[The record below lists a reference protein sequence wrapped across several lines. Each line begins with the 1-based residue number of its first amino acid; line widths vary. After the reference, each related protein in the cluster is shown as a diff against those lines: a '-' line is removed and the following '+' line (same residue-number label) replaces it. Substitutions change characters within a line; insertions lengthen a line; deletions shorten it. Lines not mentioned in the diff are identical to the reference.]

1 MAAIASMKPGGQRAA
16 QLTFPLIFNEN
27 FTAGR
32 AYFPTEE
39 QPSIQL
45 LLGETFQSQ
54 YHAQKAADARQSV
67 YDGLANDRK
76 KEITLLTSHANF
88 RLPKPV
94 LGQRKFANASL
105 GAAGSSSCS
114 ARQDGP
120 FGAPFQMIQNEIVGG
135 VMRTQEGFDYY
146 TKNLQARIGQL
157 NKMNTLTMG
166 IPVERGTIIQ
176 PLSDS
181 RFEGSPD
188 KIEFFLL
195 LQQLMDSVSDG
206 DITRFSLDNLNKMI
220 KTMFRFGPTANKED
234 FEDMVRAIAEIR
246 NQLRQ
251 GLDQPLG
258 AEDPDQTNY
267 QITLQTYME
276 NLAGYVDEMFANMN
290 LSENDR
296 KTLSKSLIKTLQFN
310 RLLRTTEVR
319 KSVDEIRRI
328 NQRANQRAED
338 ADEDD
343 DAPGGNGRFDQGGA
357 AREDDEQ
364 AGVPRQAF
372 ADAGQGGDPN
382 REAYGAERARGA
394 NEQQQ
399 FAFFGQEPNVIEL
412 IQDADVAIGEADAD
426 LAAAARAYNLAFPP
440 PPGGAAAAAAAAA
453 AAVQPLVL
461 AEVEAPAPAPAPAP
475 IGAQGRWADSE
486 EAQRPVYA
494 FIMEYGLDDGEARPT
509 VNGVREILNGF
520 LENAGRDG
528 LIGFAQGMRAEVGG
542 PYNPRVGTSGA
553 TIIKNIIDRMK
564 AREPTFR

>member
-32 AYFPTEE
+32 AFFPTAEE
-39 QPSIQL
+39 QPIQL
-45 LLGETFQSQ
+45 LLGETFQSE

-67 YDGLANDRK
+67 YDGLANDRR
-76 KEITLLTSHANF
+76 KEMTLLTSHANF

-105 GAAGSSSCS
+105 GAAGSSSGS

-120 FGAPFQMIQNEIVGG
+120 FGAPFQMIENEMVGG

-166 IPVERGTIIQ
+166 VPVERGAIIQ

-206 DITRFSLDNLNKMI
+206 DINRFSLDNLNKMI
-220 KTMFRFGPTANKED
+220 KTMFRFGPTADKED
-234 FEDMVRAIAEIR
+234 FEDMVRAISEIR
-246 NQLRQ
+246 LQLDQ
-251 GLDQPLG
+251 GLPS
-258 AEDPDQTNY
+258 ENENY
-267 QITLQTYME
+267 QLTLETYME
-276 NLAGYVDEMFANMN
+276 RLAGYVDEMFANMN
-290 LSENDR
+290 LSEKDR
-296 KTLSKSLIKTLQFN
+296 KTLSKSLVKTLQFN
-310 RLLRTTEVR
+310 TLLREKEVR
-319 KSVDEIRRI
+319 KVVNKIRKI
-328 NQRANQRAED
+328 DVRANQAAED
-338 ADEDD
+338 VDEDD

-364 AGVPRQAF
+364 QGVQRQAF
-372 ADAGQGGDPN
+372 VDAGQGGDPN

-394 NEQQQ
+394 REQQE
-399 FAFFGQEPNVIEL
+399 FAFFGQEPG
-412 IQDADVAIGEADAD
+412 DVPENAGDIPNQLAEDD
-426 LAAAARAYNLAFPP
+426 LAAAVRAYNARFPP

-453 AAVQPLVL
+453 AQVQPLVL
-461 AEVEAPAPAPAPAP
+461 ADDQAAVQVAQEERWEVS
-475 IGAQGRWADSE
+475 Q

-494 FIMEYGLDDGEARPT
+494 FIMEYGLDDGETRPT
-509 VNGVREILNGF
+509 VDAVRVTLNTI
-520 LENAGRDG
+520 LENVGRDE
-528 LIGFAQGMRAEVGG
+528 LIGFAQGMPPDVGG
-542 PYNPRVGTSGA
+542 PYNPRAGTSGA
-553 TIIKNIIDRMK
+553 TIIKNILDRLK
-564 AREPTFR
+564 ANEPTFR

>member
-1 MAAIASMKPGGQRAA
+1 MKPGGQKAV

-32 AYFPTEE
+32 AFFPTAE
-39 QPSIQL
+39 QQPIQL
-45 LLGETFQSQ
+45 LLGETFQSE

-67 YDGLANDRK
+67 YNGLANDKRK
-76 KEITLLTSHANF
+76 EMILLTSHANF

-105 GAAGSSSCS
+105 GAAGSSSGS

-120 FGAPFQMIQNEIVGG
+120 FGAPFQMIENEMVGG

-146 TKNLQARIGQL
+146 TKNLQARIEQL
-157 NKMNTLTMG
+157 NKVNTLTMG
-166 IPVERGTIIQ
+166 VPVERGAIIQ

-220 KTMFRFGPTANKED
+220 KTIFRFGPTADKED
-234 FEDMVRAIAEIR
+234 FEDMVRAISEIR

-258 AEDPDQTNY
+258 AEDPEQTNY

-276 NLAGYVDEMFANMN
+276 SLAGYVDEMFANMN
-290 LSENDR
+290 LSEKDR
-296 KTLSKSLIKTLQFN
+296 KTLSKSLVKTLQFN
-310 RLLRTTEVR
+310 SLLREKELR
-319 KSVDEIRRI
+319 KVVNKIRRI
-328 NQRANQRAED
+328 NVRANQEAED
-338 ADEDD
+338 VDEDD
-343 DAPGGNGRFDQGGA
+343 DAPGGNGRFDQGGD

-364 AGVPRQAF
+364 EGVQRQAF
-372 ADAGQGGDPN
+372 VDAGQGGDPN

-394 NEQQQ
+394 REQQQ
-399 FAFFGQEPNVIEL
+399 FAFFGQEPEEALGRAAAEDRL
-412 IQDADVAIGEADAD
+412 IYGNNADDD
-426 LAAAARAYNLAFPP
+426 LAAAARAYAPLPFQYGNAFPANP
-440 PPGGAAAAAAAAA
+440 LGPAAAAAAQ
-453 AAVQPLVL
+453 VQPLVL
-461 AEVEAPAPAPAPAP
+461 ADDQASVQV
-475 IGAQGRWADSE
+475 AQEERWEESQ

-494 FIMEYGLDDGEARPT
+494 FIMEYALDDGEIRPT
-509 VNGVREILNGF
+509 VDTVRAYLNAY
-520 LENAGRDG
+520 LENAGRDE
-528 LIGFAQGMRAEVGG
+528 LIGFAQDMPPEVGG
-542 PYNPRVGTSGA
+542 PYNPRAGTSGA
-553 TIIKNIIDRMK
+553 TIIKNILDRLK
-564 AREPTFR
+564 AKETTFR